1 MKLEEFKKGLFNQK
15 QNKRDLIGNLKLSE
29 SVADLRKVFKHYSS
43 NPLFKA
49 LVIKSDKP
57 ASVNDLVEFRTIG
70 YTRELLKEL
79 NWTIVGCEQHIDH
92 INGFLIKKQQ
102 YETHFLLGEYDYA
115 NELLN
120 QIEKEHGVSIWL
132 LENQLLLK
140 EFKDGVKE
148 NWSLLSEL
156 SKTISNPYV
165 LFFLEKLSKRAEKNI
180 SYFRY
185 KNLFSNLANELG
197 VASVFNEYLCF
208 KFSYS
213 SFVGFENFDY
223 YLWLEGQFP
232 IVDRYLSMIDILNE
246 LVINH
251 HDFGQTEELKTRIFE
266 LNQNFLD
273 PRLRQLQNWIDK
285 TITYNLPENSSA
297 LSIFDLF
304 GFQKYEQ
311 CLELI
316 PNYIENHPTCIELYE
331 IYIKSFIELRR
342 DFEPIN
348 EDRPLINQILESLY
362 NIYSRSSAN
371 EESVETLLKIVQS
384 FSSTSWAK
392 VLLGQVANKINFS
405 ATVGNYQYYSFI
417 NSNIN
422 NPRIIS
428 GFKDNQTSAY
438 EAFKRFFPDSIS
450 VKIQGYICS
459 QEPELAEL
467 AITKKDIYE
476 GRRLFKGNN
485 FEKAVNHYERI
496 LSEQTLTIP
505 YYEEVIQNL
514 YKCYIATS
522 QLSHAIRLYC
532 HNFLDNKYLIS
543 SLEADHLLHAID
555 QVDIE
560 LVSDNIELPIF
571 FNIVGSD
578 FYSQYVAYDSFLT
591 SIGADRATEIADFS
605 IYETKALVYFLKNV
619 CISDVMHYSLS
630 FESSDDIE
638 NERIAICRLLTEFD
652 AENDLE
658 YFEEIADITQ
668 KSSIRNAIREVN
680 KGKITININQLK
692 SAEALNIKESFSRFR
707 ELASFTRNKDLV
719 AIDSTSEI
727 LKSYLSNY
735 ENENEL
741 FDKVV
746 FTNDPAFITFKLMFL
761 EIRDKF
767 ILSKEYGLDG
777 YLSTRIRHGTLKNHL
792 RSLFESLNLITQ
804 KTNEDTYIE
813 NVYWENKL
821 QNDGLNQHLQNAL
834 KTFSREIDNLAD
846 YIIKELIQVKTEKY
860 HDKKS
865 ALFDYSFTQESLG
878 SIFKHVRDANFKD
891 YNEFLDLITNILIAR
906 TEDNLK
912 IVRDVLTNQ
921 VQEKFHLI
929 ITQLQNSIKLYEID
943 KLLPELSSSVL
954 KSNTDIQQELENIAA
969 WFNLTEQSSNLILNN
984 ETIIKTAIEITN
996 SIYPNNKIYPT
1007 VNDQTDLYLSGQY
1020 CPQLIYINR
1029 ILLDNIITHSGLNT
1043 ESLNVVISA
1052 NLDQT
1057 EETKEIYSTVL
1068 NLSYQNNIS
1077 PDIDKEQLKQKLD
1090 LLKNKFNDPD
1100 SKFEN
1105 INFEG
1110 GSGLE
1115 KIKKIL
1121 TIDLNIKQYHLDFI
1135 VNEECVEVKLSM
1147 RVTIKILNDER
1158 N

>member
-15 QNKRDLIGNLKLSE
+15 QNKRVLIGNLKLSE
-29 SVADLRKVFKHYSS
+29 NINDLRKVFKHYHT
-43 NPLFKA
+43 NPLFKT
-49 LVIKSDKP
+49 LIGKSDKP
-57 ASVNDLVEFRTIG
+57 MSINDLVEVRTIG
-70 YTRELLKEL
+70 YTKELFQEL
-79 NWTIVGCEQHIDH
+79 NWTIVNCEQHSNH
-92 INGFLIKKQQ
+92 INSFLIKKHS
-102 YETHFLLGEYDYA
+102 YETKFLLGEYDTA
-115 NELLN
+115 GALLKEIK
-120 QIEKEHGVSIWL
+120 QEHGISIWL
-132 LENQLLLK
+132 LENELLLK

-208 KFSYS
+208 RFSYS
-213 SFVGFENFDY
+213 SFVGYANFDY
-223 YLWLEGQFP
+223 YLWLENQFP
-232 IVDRYLSMIDILNE
+232 IIDRYLSMIDILSE
-246 LVINH
+246 LATNH
-251 HDFGQTEELKTRIFE
+251 KFGETEEFKSRIFN
-266 LNQNFLD
+266 LNQNFQD
-273 PRLRQLQNWIDK
+273 ARLKQLQNWIDK
-285 TITYNLPENSSA
+285 TLTYILPESNIA

-304 GFQKYEQ
+304 GYQKYEE
-311 CLELI
+311 CIDLI
-316 PNYIENHPTCIELYE
+316 SDYIEENPMCIELYE
-331 IYIKSFIELRR
+331 IYVKSLIELRKE
-342 DFEPIN
+342 FIPIN
-348 EDRPLINQILESLY
+348 SGRVLINQILESLY
-362 NIYSRSSAN
+362 NIYSRSETN
-371 EESVETLLKIVQS
+371 EESVENLLKVIQS

-405 ATVGNYQYYSFI
+405 ATVGNYLHYSFI
-417 NSNIN
+417 NSKIN
-422 NPRIIS
+422 NPRTIV
-428 GFKDNQTSAY
+428 
-438 EAFKRFFPDSIS
+438 AFKNNHTAYYGAFKAIYPQSIS
-450 VKIQGYICS
+450 VKIQGYVCS
-459 QEPELAEL
+459 IESELAEL
-467 AITKKDIYE
+467 VVTKKDIYE
-476 GRRLFKGNN
+476 GRRLLKSNN
-485 FEKAVNHYERI
+485 FDKAVTHYEKI
-496 LSEQTLTIP
+496 LYEQSLTIP

-514 YKCYIATS
+514 YRCYISTS
-522 QLSHAIRLYC
+522 KLSHAIKLYC
-532 HNFLDNKYLIS
+532 HNFLENKYLIS
-543 SLEADHLLHAID
+543 SLEANDLIHAID
-555 QVDIE
+555 QIDIM
-560 LVSDNIELPIF
+560 LVSENIELPMF

-578 FYSQYVAYDSFLT
+578 FYSQYVAYDSFLS
-591 SIGADRATEIADFS
+591 SIGVDRATDIADFT
-605 IYETKALVYFLKNV
+605 IYDQKAVIYFLKNV
-619 CISDVMHYSLS
+619 CKSDVMHYSLS

-638 NERIAICRLLTEFD
+638 NERIAICRLLTELD
-652 AENDLE
+652 AGNDLE

-727 LKSYLSNY
+727 LKSYLSNF

-813 NVYWENKL
+813 NIYWENKL
-821 QNDGLNQHLQNAL
+821 QNEGLNQFLQESL

-860 HDKKS
+860 LEKKS
-865 ALFDYSFTQESLG
+865 ALFDYSFTQEALG

-891 YNEFLDLITNILIAR
+891 YNEFLDLITNILIGR
-906 TEDNLK
+906 TEDNLT

-943 KLLPELSSSVL
+943 KHLPELSSSIL

-996 SIYPNNKIYPT
+996 SIYPNNKIHPT
-1007 VNDQTDLYLSGQY
+1007 INDETDLYLSGPY
-1020 CPQLIYINR
+1020 CSQLIYINR
-1029 ILLDNIITHSGLNT
+1029 ILLDNIITHSGLT
-1043 ESLNVVISA
+1043 TDSLNVIISA

-1057 EETKEIYSTVL
+1057 KETKEIYSTVL
-1068 NLSYQNNIS
+1068 NLSYLNNIG
-1077 PDIDKEQLKQKLD
+1077 PNINKELLKQKLD
-1090 LLKNKFNDPD
+1090 LLEDKFNDPE
-1100 SKFEN
+1100 S
-1105 INFEG
+1105 IA
-1110 GSGLE
+1110 S
-1115 KIKKIL
+1115 
-1121 TIDLNIKQYHLDFI
+1121 
-1135 VNEECVEVKLSM
+1135 
-1147 RVTIKILNDER
+1147 
-1158 N
+1158 